1 MAVERGMDAHKGGEG
16 SGVEDSVVTVRRL
29 LGRAEEGKPL
39 FRAEQLE
46 GRCALLAL
54 NERLRRLKAG
64 GVEFA
69 EIELSVYA
77 RQLLGDAD
85 PISLV
90 S

>member
-1 MAVERGMDAHKGGEG
+1 MAVERGMDAHNDGDA
-16 SGVEDSVVTVRRL
+16 SGAEDSVVTVRRL

-39 FRAEQLE
+39 FRAEQME
-46 GRCALLAL
+46 GRRALLAL
-54 NERLRRLKAG
+54 KERLQRLKAR

-69 EIELSVYA
+69 DIELSVYA